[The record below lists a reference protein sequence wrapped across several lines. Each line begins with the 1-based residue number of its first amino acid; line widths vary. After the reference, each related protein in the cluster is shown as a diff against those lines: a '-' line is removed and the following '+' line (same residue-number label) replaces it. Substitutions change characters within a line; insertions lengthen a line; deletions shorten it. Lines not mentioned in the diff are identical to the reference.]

1 MSVFDCLQPIR
12 HFLDHFVDEFFA
24 DLRPPFSYQ
33 ILQCRIIPV
42 RVFSSVHFVNYP
54 AILNDRQVR
63 RLCTVEITLKTI
75 FSFYICTGFFL
86 FGP

>member
-12 HFLDHFVDEFFA
+12 HFLDPFVDEFLA
-24 DLRPPFSYQ
+24 DLCLPFSYQ

-42 RVFSSVHFVNYP
+42 RVFLSVHLGNYP
-54 AILNDRQVR
+54 AFLNDRQVR

-75 FSFYICTGFFL
+75 CSFHVRTGFFFL
-86 FGP
+86 GP